1 MKFTTPIPVLVAG
14 ICSLLAPASIQ
25 AQQLG
30 MTNEISQFGI
40 TWHFD
45 KPYTY
50 GTYASGDYWVVG
62 PVTLIGIAP
71 EFDGTNHGWEVNPV
85 VSGAH
90 GFQSGCS
97 GDGFDA
103 SLVPPLPYVADPSDG
118 ILSIIKTTPSGI
130 ARPCIKTAAVLTVV
144 PSVPEGG
151 GAGLFRPPYVGTD
164 KPHYR
169 VDDLRTDLLPGF
181 APVDDMPT
189 LEKVREDFIK
199 FRMDHKTGVLGRSL
213 RPQDHMDDYQPANT
227 GTQNAAVLRFMMNDP
242 VADRVS
248 AMIPFIQFGIDKIH
262 MVYLGQTWPDG
273 GGHQPGHRIVM
284 AFAAVMLD
292 LNEAKMVLSE
302 ANAFH
307 DSRYFVVG
315 RTGMSLWG
323 TADYASERGYWA
335 YIETQ
340 SGNRSI
346 RDPYGCIDGGKAPNG
361 AYQHICS
368 QSYKGEMLATHLMPV
383 LKEAWNPTAWAV
395 TSSYADRWVLH
406 GLWTLPDPAAPY
418 DGNPANYGITYG
430 PDPHNIGLPIRGS
443 GRFPD
448 SNGKFRDEGQYRSAF
463 VASMWDAYR
472 SSAAGAAS
480 TPPYGAM
487 ILPQPDATVSGPVRL
502 AATAYG
508 IHGVESVQFLLDG
521 SPIEAP
527 LTLPDP
533 VPPSGFTPPY
543 SMQWDTALVPQ
554 GEHTIAV
561 LVGDSRG
568 NTYTSH
574 PLSLT
579 VAHPG
584 NRSPVLSPIGPKST
598 PAGQALR
605 FPVNASDPDE
615 DPLSLSATGG

>member
-1 MKFTTPIPVLVAG
+1 MKCTPLIIAPFVLAFAGMVPTPVH
-14 ICSLLAPASIQ
+14 
-25 AQQLG
+25 AQQMG
-30 MTNEISQFGI
+30 TTNEISQFGV

-50 GTYASGDYWVVG
+50 GTYANGDFWVVG
-62 PVTLIGIAP
+62 PVRIIGTMP
-71 EFDGTNHGWEVNPV
+71 EFDGSNNGWEVNPV
-85 VSGAH
+85 VNGPQ

-323 TADYASERGYWA
+323 TADYASERGYWT

-406 GLWTLPDPAAPY
+406 GLWALPDPAAPY

-430 PDPHNIGLPIRGS
+430 PDPHNIGLPIRGI

-448 SNGKFRDEGQYRSAF
+448 SNGKFRDDGQYRSAY

-472 SSAAGAAS
+472 TSAVGAAS

-487 ILPQPDATVSGPVRL
+487 ILPQPDSIVSGSVRL
-502 AATAYG
+502 AASAFG
-508 IHGVESVQFLLDG
+508 IHGITSVQFLMDG
-521 SPIEAP
+521 APIGTP
-527 LTLPDP
+527 VTSPDP
-533 VPPSGFTPPY
+533 VSPSGFTPPY
-543 SMQWDTALVPQ
+543 SMEWDTASVPQ
-554 GEHTIAV
+554 GIHTMRALIS
-561 LVGDSRG
+561 DSRG
-568 NTYTSH
+568 NTFTSAPH
-574 PLSLT
+574 FLT
-579 VAHPG
+579 VAHLG
-584 NRSPVLSPIGPKST
+584 NRPPVLGPVGSKSIS
-598 PAGQALR
+598 AGKPLEFQ
-605 FPVNASDPDE
+605 VNATDPDE
-615 DPLSLSATGG
+615 DPLTYSASGG